1 MSTKKHSTV
10 DKPEVGGRSAHT
22 WKARFIREAWAR
34 PAAIKIQSIPHEQQ
48 KMEEGRQV
56 NAVNNSYHHLLLW
69 SGVCIPSGHYAA
81 FKNERIRGKKWYY
94 ADVLVD
100 K

>member
-1 MSTKKHSTV
+1 
-10 DKPEVGGRSAHT
+10 
-22 WKARFIREAWAR
+22 
-34 PAAIKIQSIPHEQQ
+34 
-48 KMEEGRQV
+48 MEEGRQV